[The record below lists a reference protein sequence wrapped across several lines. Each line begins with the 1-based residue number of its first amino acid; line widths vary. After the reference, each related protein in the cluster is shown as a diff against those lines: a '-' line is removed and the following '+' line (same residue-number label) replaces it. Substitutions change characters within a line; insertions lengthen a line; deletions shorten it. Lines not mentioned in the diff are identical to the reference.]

1 MHHLRRIR
9 LVGVLLVV
17 AASVSPAQNSSAPPV
32 RTLRANGVVLSYREQ
47 GKGTPV
53 VFIHGAV
60 GDLRFWEPQRV
71 AFSRGHRF
79 VSYSLRYHGTGAWP
93 DSTREYSVAAHVA
106 DLVALVR
113 ALNAGP
119 VHLVGLSYGG
129 TVAAVMAAEHPELVR
144 SVVLAEP
151 GLFHLMVDVPEGQ
164 KVMEEVVGAFA
175 AFAQPIQAG
184 DHMQAVRLLTDWVSG
199 STGAYDR
206 LPADLRQILN
216 DNART
221 LPLVVASPPMP
232 EFNCA
237 SLKTIKA
244 PALVLTGANSPR
256 QFSLTNERVVAC
268 LRGSR
273 AAVIPDAGHV
283 MSYDNARAFNETVL
297 GFIAGK

>member
-1 MHHLRRIR
+1 MHHLRSIR
-9 LVGVLLVV
+9 LVGVFLI
-17 AASVSPAQNSSAPPV
+17 AASSGSLAQNSSAPPV
-32 RTLRANGVVLSYREQ
+32 RTLRANGVVLSYLEQ

-60 GDLRFWEPQRV
+60 GDLRFWEPQRA

-106 DLVALVR
+106 DLAALVR

-129 TVAAVMAAEHPELVR
+129 TIAAVMAAEHPDLVR
-144 SVVLAEP
+144 SVVLAEA
-151 GLFHLMVDVPEGQ
+151 GLFHLMMDVPEGQ
-164 KVMEEVVGAFA
+164 KVMEDVVGAFA
-175 AFAQPIQAG
+175 ALAQPIQAG
-184 DHMQAVRLLTDWVSG
+184 DNLQAVRLLADWIG
-199 STGAYDR
+199 NDTGVYDR

-237 SLKTIKA
+237 SLGKIKV
-244 PALVLTGANSPR
+244 PALVVTGTRSPR
-256 QFSLTNERVVAC
+256 QFSLTSERVVAC
-268 LRGSR
+268 LPGSR
-273 AAVIPDAGHV
+273 AAVIADAGHV

-297 GFIAGK
+297 RFIGGK

>member
-1 MHHLRRIR
+1 MHPLRSIR
-9 LVGVLLVV
+9 LVSGLLV
-17 AASVSPAQNSSAPPV
+17 APSSVGLAQTSSAPPV
-32 RTLRANGVVLSYREQ
+32 QKLRANGVELSYREQ
-47 GKGTPV
+47 GRGTPV

-60 GDLRFWEPQRV
+60 GDLRFWEPQRE
-71 AFSRGHRF
+71 AFSRRHRF
-79 VSYSLRYHGTGAWP
+79 VAYSLRYHGTGIWP

-113 ALNAGP
+113 SLNAGP

-129 TVAAVMAAEHPELVR
+129 TIAAVMAAEHPGLVR

-151 GLFHLMVDVPEGQ
+151 GLFHLMADVPEGQ
-164 KVMEEVVGAFA
+164 KVMGEVVGAFA
-175 AFAQPIQAG
+175 ALAQPVQAG
-184 DHMQAVRLLTDWVSG
+184 EHLQAVRLLTDWVSG

-221 LPLVVASPPMP
+221 LPLVLVSPPMP

-244 PALVLTGANSPR
+244 PALVLTGADSPR
-256 QFSLTNERVVAC
+256 HFSLTNERVVAC
-268 LRGSR
+268 LPGSR
-273 AAVIPDAGHV
+273 AAVIPEAGHV
-283 MSYDNARAFNETVL
+283 MSYDNPRAFNEMVL
-297 GFIAGK
+297 AFIAGK